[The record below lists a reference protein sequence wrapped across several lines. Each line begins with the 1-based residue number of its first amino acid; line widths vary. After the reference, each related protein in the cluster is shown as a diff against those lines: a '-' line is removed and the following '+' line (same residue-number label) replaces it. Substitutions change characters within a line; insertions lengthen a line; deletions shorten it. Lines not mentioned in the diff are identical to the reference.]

1 MSQKRTVDQEFALA
15 IFAAD
20 LDKAAHL
27 IKEGAD
33 IHRVIPTVEPDERGM
48 YDGTTTYLVDAASR
62 GILKAVQFLLENGVD
77 PNTSITS
84 INPGQTALL
93 AAACHGH
100 ADVVHLLLQHGAD
113 FSVLDH
119 PNRFSAMEYAVN
131 SENSAMVRS
140 LLSAGASP
148 TFRRLSFNGSG
159 GADAREII
167 RMLIAH
173 GFDINKRD
181 DWGRTPLMW
190 AADHA
195 PLEMVRFLID
205 SGADVNLVSG
215 KNMNGVSSK
224 ETAIQLAR
232 RAKRNDVVELLQRN
246 GAR

>member
-15 IFAAD
+15 IFSAD

-33 IHRVIPTVEPDERGM
+33 IHRLIPTLEPDERGM

-62 GILKAVQFLLENGVD
+62 GVPKAVRFLLENGAD
-77 PNTSITS
+77 PNISITS

-100 ADVVHLLLQHGAD
+100 AEVVDLLLQHGAD

-119 PNRFSAMEYAVN
+119 PTKLSALEYAVN
-131 SENSAMVRS
+131 SENPAMVRS
-140 LLSAGASP
+140 LLSAGSP
-148 TFRRLSFNGSG
+148 PIARRLSFNGSG
-159 GADAREII
+159 GADAREVV
-167 RMLIAH
+167 RMLTAH

-195 PLEMVRFLID
+195 PLETVQYLID
-205 SGADVNLVSG
+205 SGGDVNLVSG
-215 KNMNGVSSK
+215 KNMNGVSSR

-232 RAKRNDVVELLQRN
+232 RAKRKDVVALLQRH